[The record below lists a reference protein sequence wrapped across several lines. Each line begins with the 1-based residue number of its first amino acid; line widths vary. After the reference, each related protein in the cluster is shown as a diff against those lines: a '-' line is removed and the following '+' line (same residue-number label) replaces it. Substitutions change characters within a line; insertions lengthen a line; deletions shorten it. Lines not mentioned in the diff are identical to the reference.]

1 MLGSAKDL
9 LDIHGHKKKKRAC
22 QHNDLFFSIC
32 IKFFRGRHKIQS
44 ELDLNV
50 IGVLPG
56 RYGSDGT
63 EGPRNQSPKKRTQK
77 CRPHKMICPKGL
89 KCPVQLETLR
99 IGVPDKVARSG
110 K

>member
-1 MLGSAKDL
+1 MIFMVIND
-9 LDIHGHKKKKRAC
+9 KKKKAC

-56 RYGSDGT
+56 KYRSDGT
-63 EGPRNQSPKKRTQK
+63 ERPRNQSPEKKTQK
-77 CRPHKMICPKGL
+77 CRSHKMICPKGL
-89 KCPVQLETLR
+89 KSPVQSETLR
-99 IGVPDKVARSG
+99 IGVQGKVARSG